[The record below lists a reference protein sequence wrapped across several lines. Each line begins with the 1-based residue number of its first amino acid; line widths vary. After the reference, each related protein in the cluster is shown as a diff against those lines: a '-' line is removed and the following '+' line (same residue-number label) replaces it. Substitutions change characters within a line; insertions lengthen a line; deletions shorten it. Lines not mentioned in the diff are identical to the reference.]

1 MPTEKG
7 ALLMLAL
14 TVVTTRVF
22 RSTTERLLLPLF
34 ATTARFRT
42 VSTATPVGDVP
53 TGIEAT
59 QTAGK
64 VIRPAHIAGG
74 GAVRA
79 INVMELVPLLA
90 TTAMPV
96 AVFTATAP
104 GRGFVPGMVSVVTT
118 DGAVT
123 EGEGCTARFAT
134 ATGCAAPLL
143 RTATENSP
151 GVLRSPFP
159 PPMVMPNWRLVTVV
173 ARTLPSNS
181 AVTTGEAVV
190 PK

>member
-1 MPTEKG
+1 MPAEKG

-14 TVVTTRVF
+14 TGVTARVF

-53 TGIEAT
+53 TAMGA
-59 QTAGK
+59 
-64 VIRPAHIAGG
+64 PLMLGG
-74 GAVRA
+74 EVFRS
-79 INVMELVPLLA
+79 ISVMELAPLLA

-104 GRGFVPGMVSVVTT
+104 GRGFVPGMMRVTT

-123 EGEGCTARFAT
+123 ERSEERRVGKECRS
-134 ATGCAAPLL
+134 
-143 RTATENSP
+143 RWSP
-151 GVLRSPFP
+151 
-159 PPMVMPNWRLVTVV
+159 
-173 ARTLPSNS
+173 
-181 AVTTGEAVV
+181 
-190 PK
+190 

>member
-14 TVVTTRVF
+14 TGVTARVF

-53 TGIEAT
+53 TVMGA
-59 QTAGK
+59 
-64 VIRPAHIAGG
+64 PLMLGG
-74 GAVRA
+74 EVFRS
-79 INVMELVPLLA
+79 ISVMELVPLLA

-123 EGEGCTARFAT
+123 DGEGCTARFAT

-159 PPMVMPNWRLVTVV
+159 PPMVTPNNWRLVTVV
-173 ARTLPSNS
+173 APRTLPSNS
-181 AVTTGEAVV
+181 AVTAGEAVV